1 MATVKREEDRTLVK
15 SPEHFKTKEIEL
27 GNFFRDMVDL
37 MGRIYKNQ
45 VIHDLDQKT
54 IDKFQDAQSG
64 NYAVVLQRIASRIER
79 KLRNRFSDKRIKDSV
94 QDVLKQ
100 VDKDSK
106 KKFYARMSKALGI
119 PTENLVK
126 NDGMVETTNALI
138 LETKQWATRLRDKA
152 LENFTANTLRAMMLG
167 STLDQVV
174 SNFDGVLHK
183 ERENS
188 KFLARNQVVNFNSIS
203 NKIRAQ
209 KLGITNA
216 IWRTAEDERVR
227 PCHRVR
233 NGKEF
238 SLKVGLFS
246 SCDGLTLLPGIDF
259 NCRCDYLFVIPD
271 DDKNIEGAR

>member
-1 MATVKREEDRTLVK
+1 MTAVQREADRTLVK
-15 SPEHFKTKEIEL
+15 SPEHFKTKEVEL
-27 GNFFRDMVDL
+27 GKFFRDMVDL

-79 KLRNRFSDKRIKDSV
+79 KLRNRFNDKRIKDNV
-94 QDVLKQ
+94 QQLLAQ
-100 VDKDSK
+100 VDTDSK
-106 KKFYARMSKALGI
+106 ARFYSRMSTALGI

-126 NDGMVETTNALI
+126 NDGMNETTNALI

-167 STLDQVV
+167 STLDEVV
-174 SNFDGVLHK
+174 KNFDGVVHK
-183 ERENS
+183 ERENA

-203 NKIRAQ
+203 NKLRAQ
-209 KLGITNA
+209 KLGITKA
-216 IWRTAEDERVR
+216 MWRTAEDERVR
-227 PCHRVR
+227 ECHRVR
-233 NGKEF
+233 NNKIF
-238 SLKVGLFS
+238 NLKVGLYS
-246 SCDGLTLLPGIDF
+246 SCDDKTLLPGIDF

-271 DDKNIEGAR
+271 DDKNIKGSS